1 MSRWMQFLSIMNR
14 NLLSLN
20 DLSKKEILE
29 LIEFAK
35 NFKLE
40 DGSFRKENLFPDKT
54 VANVFCEPSTRTKSS
69 FEIAAKNL
77 GCSVIGFD
85 ISNSSVEKGESIYET
100 VDALS
105 LMGVDLCV
113 LRHPESVIRDL
124 SEYLPEMVFI
134 NGGEGSISHPT
145 QALIDLMTI
154 IENKGSIDDLNIV
167 IVGDLDHSRVTSSF
181 VEGVSNFSFNSL
193 TFCGHPSMASKYM
206 SPALGRYEPD
216 LDAAL
221 HDADVVM
228 TLRIQH
234 ERFEETL
241 NLDLE
246 EYKQAYELTSERLEQ
261 AKGDA
266 IVMHPGP
273 VNYIEISESVYQC
286 DQSVI
291 RTQIA
296 NGVAI
301 RMAVLSRFLSS

>member
-1 MSRWMQFLSIMNR
+1 MNK

-77 GCSVIGFD
+77 GCSVVGFD

-154 IENKGSIDDLNIV
+154 IENKGAIDDLNIV

-181 VEGVSNFSFNSL
+181 VEGVSNFAFNSL
-193 TFCGHPSMASKYM
+193 TFCGHPSMSTKYM
-206 SPALGRYEPD
+206 NPALGKYEPD
-216 LDAAL
+216 LDEAL
-221 HDADVVM
+221 HDADVIM

-246 EYKQAYELTSERLEQ
+246 EYKHAYELTSEKLEY

-286 DQSVI
+286 EKSVI
-291 RTQIA
+291 RKQIA

>member
-1 MSRWMQFLSIMNR
+1 MSK
-14 NLLSLN
+14 NLLSIS
-20 DLSKKEILE
+20 DLSKKEILD

-35 NFKLE
+35 NFKQD
-40 DGSFRKENLFPDKT
+40 DGTFRKENLFPDKT

-77 GCSVIGFD
+77 GCSVLGFD
-85 ISNSSVEKGESIYET
+85 ISNSSIEKGESIYET

-113 LRHPESVIRDL
+113 LRHPESVIREL
-124 SEYLPEMVFI
+124 AEYLPEMVFI

-145 QALIDLMTI
+145 QTLIDLMTI
-154 IENKGSIDDLNIV
+154 IEHKGSLDDLNIV

-181 VEGVSNFSFNSL
+181 VEGASNFSFNSL
-193 TFCGHPSMASKYM
+193 TFCGHPSMSTKYAN
-206 SPALGRYEPD
+206 PALGRYEPD
-216 LDAAL
+216 LDNAL

-228 TLRIQH
+228 TLRIQY

-241 NLDLE
+241 DLDLD
-246 EYKQAYELTSERLEQ
+246 EYKQAYQLTSEKLQQ
-261 AKGDA
+261 AKGDS

-273 VNYIEISESVYQC
+273 VNYVEISESVYQSE
-286 DQSVI
+286 QSVI
-291 RTQIA
+291 RNQIA

>member
-1 MSRWMQFLSIMNR
+1 MSN
-14 NLLSLN
+14 NLLSIN
-20 DLSKKEILE
+20 DLSKKEILD
-29 LIEFAK
+29 LIDFAK
-35 NFKLE
+35 NFKQD

-54 VANVFCEPSTRTKSS
+54 IANVFCEPSTRTKSS

-124 SEYLPEMVFI
+124 TEYLTV
-134 NGGEGSISHPT
+134 
-145 QALIDLMTI
+145 
-154 IENKGSIDDLNIV
+154 IEHKGSIDDLNIV

-181 VEGVSNFSFNSL
+181 VEGISNFSFNSL
-193 TFCGHPSMASKYM
+193 TFCGHPSMSTKY
-206 SPALGRYEPD
+206 SNPALGRYEPD
-216 LDAAL
+216 LDSAL

-228 TLRIQH
+228 TLRIQY

-241 NLDLE
+241 DLNLN
-246 EYKQAYELTSERLEQ
+246 EYKQAYQLTSEKLEQ

-273 VNYIEISESVYQC
+273 VNYVEITESVYQSE
-286 DQSVI
+286 QSVI
-291 RTQIA
+291 RNQIA